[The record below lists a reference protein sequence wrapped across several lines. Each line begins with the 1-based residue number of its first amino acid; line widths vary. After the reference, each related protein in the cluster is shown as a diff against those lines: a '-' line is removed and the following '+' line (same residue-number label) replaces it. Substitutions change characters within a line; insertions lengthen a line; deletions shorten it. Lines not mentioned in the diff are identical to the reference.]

1 LVLVLLL
8 ALEVSSKMSIKPM
21 RKANKSNKYEATL
34 AKAKSSV
41 KAHHNSK
48 LITGDEH
55 EIHES
60 N

>member
-1 LVLVLLL
+1 VRK
-8 ALEVSSKMSIKPM
+8 SK
-21 RKANKSNKYEATL
+21 KSKKYTATL
-34 AKAKSSV
+34 AKAKSNI

-55 EIHES
+55 LIHES

>member
-1 LVLVLLL
+1 
-8 ALEVSSKMSIKPM
+8 
-21 RKANKSNKYEATL
+21 L
-34 AKAKSSV
+34 AKAKANV

-55 EIHES
+55 LIHES